1 MLYRVSGAL
10 FVPCT
15 GLKRAH
21 MVQPSTKS
29 RDSCTYLDIVQR
41 AHKTVCFHQ
50 CDPISHFD
58 LPVRLR
64 VALQLTGTAIQACA
78 AAAPPQRHE
87 QACAPRPKTRRCGI
101 AGRQRQLRQPVALS
115 AASSVASVGAD
126 AGRGPAAE
134 TSLTARPW
142 LGCHPG
148 AATRQR

>member
-15 GLKRAH
+15 GLKRTH

-29 RDSCTYLDIVQR
+29 RASCTYLDIVQR

-64 VALQLTGTAIQACA
+64 VALQLTGTAIQPCVA
-78 AAAPPQRHE
+78 AATPRRGSDDRLRARARGGGEARAE
-87 QACAPRPKTRRCGI
+87 QTPH
-101 AGRQRQLRQPVALS
+101 RQRPPAERR
-115 AASSVASVGAD
+115 
-126 AGRGPAAE
+126 GRWRRRRWRNVVNSRVLIRCSREMKRSTP
-134 TSLTARPW
+134 
-142 LGCHPG
+142 
-148 AATRQR
+148 